1 MQLKQTLGLAE
12 LAAQGDMSVQSM
24 QYGRQ
29 QDILNRRAGQ
39 FQAAK
44 DARAQATADLVGGI
58 GGLLDAG
65 MTAATGGMR
74 RNG

>member
-1 MQLKQTLGLAE
+1 
-12 LAAQGDMSVQSM
+12 M

-44 DARAQATADLVGGI
+44 NARSQATADLVGGI
-58 GGLLDAG
+58 GGILDAG
-65 MTAATGGMR
+65 MTAATGGF
-74 RNG
+74 GGGKGLFGKIGE